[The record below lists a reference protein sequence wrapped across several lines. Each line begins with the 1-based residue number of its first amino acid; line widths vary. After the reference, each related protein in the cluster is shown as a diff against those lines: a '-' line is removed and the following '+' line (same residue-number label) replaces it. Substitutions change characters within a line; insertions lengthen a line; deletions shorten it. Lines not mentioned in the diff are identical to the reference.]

1 MVGEREYKIRFW
13 ADDKLTEVSVWARDH
28 DEMRI
33 RFDYFYGRFSP
44 EIEDITVK

>member
-13 ADDKLTEVSVWARDH
+13 AGDELMNVSVWARDH
-28 DEMRI
+28 DEMQI
-33 RFDYFYGRFSP
+33 RFDYFWGRFSP